1 MKKMNNKNPRT
12 IRIFDTT
19 LRDGE
24 QTPGVSLTAED
35 KIEIARQLS
44 KLGVDI
50 IEAGFPSS
58 SEGEK
63 RVVKEIA
70 HAGLT
75 SKICGLSRA
84 TKADIDAAIDCD
96 LDLIHVFIPT
106 SPVQMK
112 YAVNLTPEQVLTA
125 TVDSIEY
132 VKKHGIKCEFSPMDA
147 TRSELSFLKR
157 VCKAAQDAG
166 MDSLNVPDTVGIMI
180 PKTTSKL
187 IEEIKK
193 VVTVPISIHC
203 HDDFGLA
210 VANSLAAVEAGASQ
224 VHVAVN
230 GLGERAGNASLEEVV
245 MALHVIYK
253 YKTGVNTRLL
263 YSTSRMVASLTG
275 IPVQANKAIVGENAF
290 AHESGIHTRGVTEKP
305 LTFEPIKPEL
315 VGRTRKLVAGKL
327 AGTRGIK
334 AELEEIGIHP
344 NETQLKEIV
353 QRVKDLGDKGK
364 MVTDADLL
372 ALTSAVM
379 GEVIGEEKIVDL
391 CDLAVV
397 TGIKV
402 IPTASVRLVLDG
414 KEYIAAETGV
424 GPVDAV
430 LKAIQKLTNNL
441 EKIRLSEYRLE
452 AITGGSNAVAEVVI
466 KVEDERGNVVSAR
479 AARED
484 IVMASVEA
492 MINGINK
499 CLLKNRKQ
507 GNKK

>member
-1 MKKMNNKNPRT
+1 MVSNSGQ

-24 QTPGVSLTAED
+24 QSPGVSLTLDD
-35 KIEIARQLS
+35 KIEIAKQLS
-44 KLGVDI
+44 LLGVDS
-50 IEAGFPSS
+50 IEAGFAASS
-58 SEGEK
+58 DGEK
-63 RVVKEIA
+63 KVIKEIVN
-70 HAGLT
+70 LKLR
-75 SKICGLSRA
+75 SEICSLARA
-84 TKADIDAAIDCD
+84 NRKDIDAAIECD
-96 LDLIHVFIPT
+96 VPAVHVFIPT

-112 YAVNLTPEQVLTA
+112 YAVNMTPEQVLSA
-125 TVDSIEY
+125 AVDSIEY
-132 VKKHGIKCEFSPMDA
+132 VKKHGLVCEFSPMDA
-147 TRSELSFLKR
+147 TRTKPAFLKQI
-157 VCKAAQDAG
+157 CQAAEQAG
-166 MDSLNVPDTVGIMI
+166 MDRLNIPDTVGIMI
-180 PKTTSKL
+180 PRTMQKL
-187 IEEIKK
+187 IEDMGKAVK
-193 VVTVPISIHC
+193 TPISVHC
-203 HDDFGLA
+203 HDDFGMA
-210 VANSLAAVEAGASQ
+210 VANSLAAVEAGATQ
-224 VHVAVN
+224 VHVTIN

-245 MALHVIYK
+245 AALHMLYK
-253 YKTGVNTRLL
+253 FKTNVNTRLL
-263 YSTSRMVASLTG
+263 YSTSRMVATLTG
-275 IPVQANKAIVGENAF
+275 LQVQANKAIVGENAF
-290 AHESGIHTRGVTEKP
+290 AHESGIHTRGVTVKP
-305 LTFEPIKPEL
+305 LTFEPIKPEV

-334 AELEEIGIHP
+334 AELEETGIHP
-344 NETQLKEIV
+344 TEEQLKEIV

-364 MVTDADLL
+364 MVTDADLF

-430 LKAIQKLTNNL
+430 LKAITKLTHNL
-441 EKIRLSEYRLE
+441 EKISLKEYRLE

-466 KVEDERGNVVSAR
+466 KVEDEKGNIVSAR

-499 CLLKNRKQ
+499 CLIKSRKM
-507 GNKK
+507 GNKR

>member
-1 MKKMNNKNPRT
+1 MRTKNANY
-12 IRIFDTT
+12 IRVFDTT

-24 QTPGVSLTAED
+24 QTPGVSLTPED
-35 KIEIARQLS
+35 KLEIARQLS
-44 KLGVDI
+44 ILGVDT
-50 IEAGFPSS
+50 IEAGSPMS

-63 RVVKEIA
+63 KVVKEIA
-70 HAGLT
+70 HAGLET
-75 SKICGLSRA
+75 EICALART
-84 TKADIDAAIDCD
+84 TKCDLDAAIECD
-96 LDLIHVFIPT
+96 VDLIHTFIPT

-112 YAVNLTPEQVLTA
+112 YAVGLTPEQVLSA
-125 TVDSIEY
+125 TVESIEY
-132 VKKHGIKCEFSPMDA
+132 IKKHGLKSEFSPMDA
-147 TRSELSFLKR
+147 TRSDLAFLKQ
-157 VCKAAQDAG
+157 VCRAAEKAGAG
-166 MDSLNVPDTVGIMI
+166 MINIPDTVGIMI
-180 PKTTSKL
+180 PRTTSKL
-187 IEEIKK
+187 IEELKSAVK
-193 VVTVPISIHC
+193 VPLSIHC
-203 HDDFGLA
+203 HDDFGMA

-224 VHVAVN
+224 VHATIN

-245 MALHVIYK
+245 MALHMIYK
-253 YKTGVNTRLL
+253 LKTGVNSRLL
-263 YSTSRMVASLTG
+263 YSTSRMVSTLTG
-275 IPVQANKAIVGENAF
+275 ISVQANKAIVGENAF
-290 AHESGIHTRGVTEKP
+290 AHESGIHTRGVTVKP

-344 NETQLKEIV
+344 TEDQLKEIV

-364 MVTDADLL
+364 MVTDADLI

-379 GEVIGEEKIVDL
+379 GEVLGEQKIVDL

-397 TGIKV
+397 TGIHV
-402 IPTASVRLVLDG
+402 IPTASVKLVLDG
-414 KEYIAAETGV
+414 KEYTAAETGV

-430 LKAIQKLTNNL
+430 LKAIQKLTHNL
-441 EKIRLSEYRLE
+441 ANIRLKEYRLE

-466 KVEDERGNVVSAR
+466 KVEDQKGNIISAR

-499 CLLKNRKQ
+499 CLIKNRNL

>member
-1 MKKMNNKNPRT
+1 MTNKTSKR

-24 QTPGVSLTAED
+24 QTPGVSLTADD

-44 KLGVDI
+44 KLGVDV

-63 RVVKEIA
+63 KVVKEIA
-70 HAGLT
+70 KAGLEPE
-75 SKICGLSRA
+75 ICALSRA
-84 TKADIDAAIDCD
+84 TKGDIDAAIDCD
-96 LDLIHVFIPT
+96 VDLIHVFIPT

-112 YAVNLTPEQVLTA
+112 YAVNLTPEQVLSS
-125 TVDSIEY
+125 TVESIEY
-132 VKKHGIKCEFSPMDA
+132 VKKHGFKCEFSPMDA
-147 TRSELSFLKR
+147 TRSEMPFLKQ
-157 VCKAAQDAG
+157 VCQAAEKAG
-166 MDSLNVPDTVGIMI
+166 MDTLNVPDTVGIMI
-180 PKTTSKL
+180 PKTTIKL
-187 IEEIKK
+187 IEELKT
-193 VVTVPISIHC
+193 VVNVPISTHC

-210 VANSLAAVEAGASQ
+210 VANSLAAVEAGAAQ

-245 MALHVIYK
+245 MALHLIYK

-263 YSTSRMVASLTG
+263 YGTSRLVSSLTG
-275 IPVQANKAIVGENAF
+275 ITVQANKAIVGENAF

-305 LTFEPIKPEL
+305 LTFEPIDPEL

-344 NETQLKEIV
+344 SEEQIKEIV
-353 QRVKDLGDKGK
+353 QRVKELGDKGK
-364 MVTDADLL
+364 MVTDADLF

-441 EKIRLSEYRLE
+441 ENIRLSEYRLE

-466 KVEDERGNVVSAR
+466 KVEDEKGNIVSAR

-499 CLLKNRKQ
+499 LLLKNRKQ

>member
-1 MKKMNNKNPRT
+1 MTAKKPNY

-24 QTPGVSLTAED
+24 QTPGVSLTFED
-35 KIEIARQLS
+35 KLEIARQLS
-44 KLGVDI
+44 LLGVDS
-50 IEAGFPSS
+50 IEAGFPASS
-58 SEGEK
+58 DGEK
-63 RVVKEIA
+63 KVMKEIA
-70 HAGLT
+70 KAGLNT
-75 SKICGLSRA
+75 EICGLARA
-84 TKADIDAAIDCD
+84 NRNDIDAAIECD
-96 LDLIHVFIPT
+96 VDAVHVFIPT

-112 YAVNLTPEQVLTA
+112 YAVNLTPEQVVSA

-132 VKKHGIKCEFSPMDA
+132 VKKHGLTCEFSPMDA
-147 TRSELSFLKR
+147 TRSELPFLKQ
-157 VCKAAQDAG
+157 VCQAAEKAG
-166 MDSLNVPDTVGIMI
+166 MDRLNVPDTVGIMI
-180 PKTTSKL
+180 PRTMHKL
-187 IEEIKK
+187 IEDIKA
-193 VVTVPISIHC
+193 VVNVPISIHC
-203 HDDFGLA
+203 HDDFGMA
-210 VANSLAAVEAGASQ
+210 VANSLAAVEAGATQ
-224 VHVAVN
+224 VHATIN

-245 MALHVIYK
+245 MALHMIYK
-253 YKTGVNTRLL
+253 LKTGVNSRLL
-263 YSTSRMVASLTG
+263 YSTSRMVATLTG
-275 IPVQANKAIVGENAF
+275 ITVQANKAIVGENAF
-290 AHESGIHTRGVTEKP
+290 AHESGIHTRGVTVKP
-305 LTFEPIKPEL
+305 LTFEPIKPEV

-344 NETQLKEIV
+344 TEEQLKEIV

-379 GEVIGEEKIVDL
+379 GGVIQEEKIVDL

-430 LKAIQKLTNNL
+430 LKAIQKLTHNL
-441 EKIRLSEYRLE
+441 ANIRLKEYRLE

-466 KVEDERGNVVSAR
+466 KVEDEKGHIVSAR

-499 CLLKNRKQ
+499 CLIKNRKL

>member
-1 MKKMNNKNPRT
+1 MAAKKPKY

-24 QTPGVSLTAED
+24 QTPGVSLTFED

-44 KLGVDI
+44 KLGVDS
-50 IEAGFPSS
+50 IEAGFPASS
-58 SEGEK
+58 DGERK
-63 RVVKEIA
+63 VMKEIVK
-70 HAGLT
+70 AGLD
-75 SKICGLSRA
+75 SEICGLARA
-84 TKADIDAAIDCD
+84 NRNDIDAAIECD
-96 LDLIHVFIPT
+96 VDAVHVFIPT

-112 YAVNLTPEQVLTA
+112 YAVNLTPEQVISA
-125 TVDSIEY
+125 TVDSVEY
-132 VKKHGIKCEFSPMDA
+132 VKKHGLTCEFSPMDA
-147 TRSELSFLKR
+147 TRSELPFLKQ
-157 VCKAAQDAG
+157 VCQAAEKAG
-166 MDSLNVPDTVGIMI
+166 MDRLNVPDTVGIMI
-180 PKTTSKL
+180 PRTTSKL
-187 IEEIKK
+187 IADIKTA
-193 VVTVPISIHC
+193 VTVPISIHC
-203 HDDFGLA
+203 HDDFGMA
-210 VANSLAAVEAGASQ
+210 VANSLAAVEAGATQ
-224 VHVAVN
+224 VHCTIN

-245 MALHVIYK
+245 MALHMIYK
-253 YKTGVNTRLL
+253 LKTGVNSRLL
-263 YSTSRMVASLTG
+263 YSTSRMVATLTG
-275 IPVQANKAIVGENAF
+275 ISVQANKAIVGENAF
-290 AHESGIHTRGVTEKP
+290 AHESGIHTRGVTVKP
-305 LTFEPIKPEL
+305 LTFEPIKPEV

-334 AELEEIGIHP
+334 AELEEISIHP
-344 NETQLKEIV
+344 TEEQLKEIV

-379 GEVIGEEKIVDL
+379 GGVIQEEKIVDL
-391 CDLAVV
+391 CDMAVV

-430 LKAIQKLTNNL
+430 LKAIQKLTHNL
-441 EKIRLSEYRLE
+441 AKIRLKEYRLE

-466 KVEDERGNVVSAR
+466 KVEDETGHIISAR

-492 MINGINK
+492 MINGINN
-499 CLLKNRKQ
+499 CLIKNRKQ
-507 GNKK
+507 GNKT

>member
-1 MKKMNNKNPRT
+1 MTNKT
-12 IRIFDTT
+12 SKHIRIFDTT

-24 QTPGVSLTAED
+24 QTPGVSLTADD

-44 KLGVDI
+44 KLGVDV

-63 RVVKEIA
+63 KIVTQIA
-70 HAGLT
+70 KDKLEPE
-75 SKICGLSRA
+75 ICGLSRA
-84 TKADIDAAIDCD
+84 TKGDIDAALDCNV
-96 LDLIHVFIPT
+96 DLIHVFIPT

-112 YAVNLTPEQVLTA
+112 YAVNLTPEQVLASTIE
-125 TVDSIEY
+125 SIEY
-132 VKKHGIKCEFSPMDA
+132 VKAHGVKCEFSPMDA
-147 TRSELSFLKR
+147 TRSELPFLR
-157 VCKAAQDAG
+157 QVCQAAEKAG

-180 PKTTSKL
+180 PKTTIKL
-187 IEEIKK
+187 IEELKT
-193 VVTVPISIHC
+193 VVKVPISTHC

-210 VANSLAAVEAGASQ
+210 VANSLAAVEAGAVQ

-245 MALHVIYK
+245 MALHEIYK
-253 YKTGVNTRLL
+253 YKTNVNTRLL
-263 YSTSRMVASLTG
+263 YSTSRIVAALTG
-275 IPVQANKAIVGENAF
+275 IRVQANKAIVGENAF

-327 AGTRGIK
+327 AGTRGIC

-344 NETQLKEIV
+344 TEKQLKEIV
-353 QRVKDLGDKGK
+353 QRVKELGDKGK

-379 GEVIGEEKIVDL
+379 GEVIGEEKIVAL

-402 IPTASVRLVLDG
+402 IPTASVRLTLDG

-441 EKIRLSEYRLE
+441 ENIRLSEYRLE

-466 KVEDERGNVVSAR
+466 KVEDEKGNIVSAR

-499 CLLKNRKQ
+499 LLIKNHKQ

>member
-1 MKKMNNKNPRT
+1 MNAKKSNY

-24 QTPGVSLTAED
+24 QTPGVSLTIED

-44 KLGVDI
+44 MLGVDV
-50 IEAGFPSS
+50 IEAGSPMS

-63 RVVKEIA
+63 KAVKEIA
-70 HAGLT
+70 NAGLKT
-75 SKICGLSRA
+75 EICALART
-84 TKADIDAAIDCD
+84 TKCDIDAAIECD
-96 LDLIHVFIPT
+96 VETVHTFIPT

-112 YAVNLTPEQVLTA
+112 YAVGLNPEQVLSA

-132 VKKHGIKCEFSPMDA
+132 IKKHGLKCEFSPMDA
-147 TRSELSFLKR
+147 TRSELKFLKQ
-157 VCKAAQDAG
+157 VCQAAEKAG
-166 MDSLNVPDTVGIMI
+166 MDRLNVPDTVGIMI
-180 PKTTSKL
+180 PRTMRKL
-187 IEEIKK
+187 IEDLKT

-203 HDDFGLA
+203 HDDFGMA
-210 VANSLAAVEAGASQ
+210 VANSLAAVEAGAAQ

-245 MALHVIYK
+245 MALHMIYK
-253 YKTGVNTRLL
+253 FKTGVNTRLL
-263 YSTSRMVASLTG
+263 YSTSRMVSALTG
-275 IPVQANKAIVGENAF
+275 IAVQANKAIVGENAF
-290 AHESGIHTRGVTEKP
+290 AHESGIHTRGVTAKP

-334 AELEEIGIHP
+334 AELEDVGIHP
-344 NETQLKEIV
+344 TEEQLKEIV
-353 QRVKDLGDKGK
+353 QRIKDLGDKGK
-364 MVTDADLL
+364 MVTDADLI
-372 ALTSAVM
+372 ALTSAVI
-379 GEVIGEEKIVDL
+379 GEVIQEEKIIAL

-402 IPTASVRLVLDG
+402 IPTASVKLVLDG

-430 LKAIQKLTNNL
+430 LKAIQKLTHNL
-441 EKIRLSEYRLE
+441 AKIRLKEYRLE

-466 KVEDERGNVVSAR
+466 KVEDEKGNIVSAR

-499 CLLKNRKQ
+499 CLIKNRKL
-507 GNKK
+507 GNKKCK

>member
-1 MKKMNNKNPRT
+1 MTVKSSGY

-24 QTPGVSLTAED
+24 QTPGVSLTVED

-44 KLGVDI
+44 KLGVDV
-50 IEAGFPSS
+50 IEAGSPMS

-70 HAGLT
+70 AAGLE
-75 SKICGLSRA
+75 SEVCGLARA
-84 TKADIDAAIDCD
+84 TRSDIDAALDCD
-96 LDLIHVFIPT
+96 VDVVHVFIPT

-112 YAVNLTPEQVLTA
+112 YAVNMTPEQVLSATA
-125 TVDSIEY
+125 DHVDY
-132 VKKHGIKCEFSPMDA
+132 VKRHGLKCEFSPMDA
-147 TRSELSFLKR
+147 TRSKPSFLKQ
-157 VCKAAQDAG
+157 VCQAAEKAGAD
-166 MDSLNVPDTVGIMI
+166 MLNIPDTVGIMI
-180 PKTTSKL
+180 PQTMRKL
-187 IEEIKK
+187 IEEVRKAVK
-193 VVTVPISIHC
+193 VPISIHC
-203 HDDFGLA
+203 HDDFGMA
-210 VANSLAAVEAGASQ
+210 VANSLAAVEAGATQ
-224 VHVAVN
+224 VHATIN

-253 YKTGVNTRLL
+253 LKTGVNSRLL
-263 YSTSRMVASLTG
+263 YSTSRMVSTLTG
-275 IPVQANKAIVGENAF
+275 IFVQANKAIVGENAF
-290 AHESGIHTRGVTEKP
+290 AHESGIHTRGVTVKP
-305 LTFEPIKPEL
+305 LTFEPIKPES

-334 AELEEIGIHP
+334 AELQEIGIHP
-344 NETQLKEIV
+344 TEDQLKEIV
-353 QRVKDLGDKGK
+353 RRVKELGDKGK

-379 GEVIGEEKIVDL
+379 GEVIQEEKIVDL
-391 CDLAVV
+391 CDMAVV

-430 LKAIQKLTNNL
+430 LKAIQKLTSNL
-441 EKIRLSEYRLE
+441 AKIRLNEYRLE

-466 KVEDERGNVVSAR
+466 KVEDERGHIVSAR

-499 CLLKNRKQ
+499 CLIKNRKL
-507 GNKK
+507 GKKE

>member
-1 MKKMNNKNPRT
+1 MNAKKANY

-24 QTPGVSLTAED
+24 QTPGVSLTIED

-44 KLGVDI
+44 MLGVDV
-50 IEAGFPSS
+50 IEAGSPMS

-63 RVVKEIA
+63 KAVKEIA
-70 HAGLT
+70 NAGLKT
-75 SKICGLSRA
+75 EICALART
-84 TKADIDAAIDCD
+84 TKCDIDAAIECD
-96 LDLIHVFIPT
+96 VGTVHTFIPT

-112 YAVNLTPEQVLTA
+112 YAVGLNPEQVLSA

-132 VKKHGIKCEFSPMDA
+132 IKKHGLKCEFSPMDA
-147 TRSELSFLKR
+147 TRSELKFLKQ
-157 VCKAAQDAG
+157 VCQAAEKAG
-166 MDSLNVPDTVGIMI
+166 MDRLNVPDTVGIMI
-180 PKTTSKL
+180 PRTMRKL
-187 IEEIKK
+187 IEDLKT

-203 HDDFGLA
+203 HDDFGMA
-210 VANSLAAVEAGASQ
+210 VANSLAAVEAGAAQ

-245 MALHVIYK
+245 MALHMIYK
-253 YKTGVNTRLL
+253 FKTGVNTRLL
-263 YSTSRMVASLTG
+263 YSTSRMVSALTG
-275 IPVQANKAIVGENAF
+275 IAVQANKAIVGENAF
-290 AHESGIHTRGVTEKP
+290 AHESGIHTRGVTAKP

-327 AGTRGIK
+327 AGTRGVK
-334 AELEEIGIHP
+334 AELEDVGIHP
-344 NETQLKEIV
+344 TEEQLKEIV
-353 QRVKDLGDKGK
+353 QRIKDLGDKGK
-364 MVTDADLL
+364 MVTDADLI
-372 ALTSAVM
+372 ALTSAVI
-379 GEVIGEEKIVDL
+379 GEVIQEEKIIAL

-402 IPTASVRLVLDG
+402 IPTASVKLVLDG

-430 LKAIQKLTNNL
+430 LKAIQKLTHNL
-441 EKIRLSEYRLE
+441 AKIKLKEYRLE

-466 KVEDERGNVVSAR
+466 KVEDEKGNIVSAR

-499 CLLKNRKQ
+499 CLIKNRKL
-507 GNKK
+507 GNKKCK

>member
-1 MKKMNNKNPRT
+1 MTNKNQKT

-24 QTPGVSLTAED
+24 QTPGVSLTADD

-44 KLGVDI
+44 KLGVDT

-63 RVVKEIA
+63 KVVRDIA
-70 HAGLT
+70 KAGLT
-75 SKICGLSRA
+75 SEICALSRA
-84 TKADIDAAIDCD
+84 TKGDIDAALDCD
-96 LDLIHVFIPT
+96 VDLIHVFIPT
-106 SPVQMK
+106 SPIQMK
-112 YAVNLTPEQVLTA
+112 YAVNLKEEQVLA
-125 TVDSIEY
+125 STVDSVEY
-132 VKKHGIKCEFSPMDA
+132 VKKHGVKCEFSPMDA
-147 TRSELSFLKR
+147 TRSEMHFLKQ

-180 PKTTSKL
+180 PKTTAKL
-187 IEEIKK
+187 IEELKTIVK
-193 VVTVPISIHC
+193 VPISTHC

-210 VANSLAAVEAGASQ
+210 VANSLAAVEAGAEQ

-245 MALHVIYK
+245 MALHMIYK
-253 YKTGVNTRLL
+253 YKTGINTRLL
-263 YSTSRMVASLTG
+263 YTTSRLVTSLTG
-275 IPVQANKAIVGENAF
+275 ISVQANKAIVGENAF

-305 LTFEPIKPEL
+305 LTFEPINPEI

-344 NETQLKEIV
+344 TEDQLKEIV

-364 MVTDADLL
+364 MVTDADLI

-379 GEVIGEEKIVDL
+379 GEVIGEERIIDL
-391 CDLAVV
+391 CDMAVV

-414 KEYIAAETGV
+414 KEYVAAETGV

-430 LKAIQKLTNNL
+430 LKAIQKLTSNL

-452 AITGGSNAVAEVVI
+452 AITGGSNAVAEVII
-466 KVEDERGNVVSAR
+466 KVEDEKGNIVSAR

-499 CLLKNRKQ
+499 CLIKNRKQ

>member
-1 MKKMNNKNPRT
+1 MIDKTSKR

-24 QTPGVSLTAED
+24 QTPGVSLTADD
-35 KIEIARQLS
+35 KMEIARQLS
-44 KLGVDI
+44 KLGVDT

-63 RVVKEIA
+63 KVVKDIA
-70 HAGLT
+70 KAGLT
-75 SKICGLSRA
+75 SEICALSRA
-84 TKADIDAAIDCD
+84 TKGDIDAAIDCEVD
-96 LDLIHVFIPT
+96 LVHVFIPT

-125 TVDSIEY
+125 TVQSIEH
-132 VKKHGIKCEFSPMDA
+132 VKKHGLKCEFSPMDA
-147 TRSELSFLKR
+147 TRSEMSFLKQ
-157 VCKAAQDAG
+157 VCQAAEKAG
-166 MDSLNVPDTVGIMI
+166 MDTLNVPDTVGIMI
-180 PKTTSKL
+180 PKTTIQL
-187 IEEIKK
+187 IEELKT
-193 VVTVPISIHC
+193 VVKVPISTHC

-245 MALHVIYK
+245 MALHLIYK

-263 YSTSRMVASLTG
+263 YSTSRLVASLTG
-275 IPVQANKAIVGENAF
+275 INVQANKAIVGENAF

-327 AGTRGIK
+327 AGTSGVK
-334 AELEEIGIHP
+334 AELEEIDIHP
-344 NETQLKEIV
+344 TETQLREIV
-353 QRVKDLGDKGK
+353 QRVKELGDKGK

-379 GEVIGEEKIVDL
+379 GQVIGEEKIVDL
-391 CDLAVV
+391 SDLAVI

-402 IPTASVRLVLDG
+402 IPTASVRLTLDG

-441 EKIRLSEYRLE
+441 ENIRLSEYRLE
-452 AITGGSNAVAEVVI
+452 AITGGSNAVAEVII
-466 KVEDERGNVVSAR
+466 KVADEKGNIVSAR

-499 CLLKNRKQ
+499 LLIKNRKQ

>member
-1 MKKMNNKNPRT
+1 MPAKTPRT

-24 QTPGVSLTAED
+24 QSPGVSLTLED

-44 KLGVDI
+44 LLGVDE

-58 SEGEK
+58 SDGEK
-63 RVVKEIA
+63 KVIKEIKK
-70 HAGLT
+70 AGLT
-75 SKICGLSRA
+75 SAICGLSRA
-84 TKADIDAAIDCD
+84 NRKDIDAALECD
-96 LDLIHVFIPT
+96 VDTVHVFIPT

-112 YAVNLTPEQVLTA
+112 YAVNMTPEQVLTA
-125 TVDSIEY
+125 AVDSIEY
-132 VKKHGIKCEFSPMDA
+132 VKKHGVTCEFSPMDA
-147 TRSELSFLKR
+147 TRSELPFLRK

-166 MDSLNVPDTVGIMI
+166 MDRLNVPDTVGIMI
-180 PKTTSKL
+180 PKTMSKL
-187 IEEIKK
+187 IEDIKT
-193 VVTVPISIHC
+193 VVSVPISIHC
-203 HDDFGLA
+203 HDDFGMA
-210 VANSLAAVEAGASQ
+210 VANSLAAVEAGAAQ
-224 VHVAVN
+224 VHCTIN

-245 MALHVIYK
+245 MALHMLYK
-253 YKTGVNTRLL
+253 YKTGVNTKLL
-263 YSTSRMVASLTG
+263 YGTSRMVATLTG
-275 IPVQANKAIVGENAF
+275 LSVQANKAIVGENAF

-305 LTFEPIKPEL
+305 ITFEPIKPEL

-344 NETQLKEIV
+344 TEEQLKDIV

-364 MVTDADLL
+364 MVTDADLI

-379 GEVIGEEKIVDL
+379 GEVIKEEKIVEL
-391 CDLAVV
+391 CDLAVM
-397 TGIKV
+397 TGVKV

-414 KEYIAAETGV
+414 KEYVAAETGV

-430 LKAIQKLTNNL
+430 LKAITKLTNSL
-441 EKIRLSEYRLE
+441 ESIRLNEYRLE

-466 KVEDERGNVVSAR
+466 KVEDDRGNIVSAR

-499 CLLKNRKQ
+499 CLIKNRKQ

>member
-1 MKKMNNKNPRT
+1 MNNKNTRR
-12 IRIFDTT
+12 IRVFDTT

-24 QTPGVSLTAED
+24 QTPGVSLTADD
-35 KIEIARQLS
+35 KMEIARQLS
-44 KLGVDI
+44 QLGVDI

-58 SEGEK
+58 SDGERK
-63 RVVKEIA
+63 VVRDIA
-70 HAGLT
+70 KAGLT
-75 SKICGLSRA
+75 SEVCALSRA
-84 TKADIDAAIDCD
+84 TKGDLDAAIDCGVS
-96 LDLIHVFIPT
+96 LVHVFIPT

-112 YAVNLTPEQVLTA
+112 YAVNLTPEQVLSSA
-125 TVDSIEY
+125 VESIRY
-132 VKKHGIKCEFSPMDA
+132 VKQHGLKCEFSPMDA
-147 TRSELSFLKR
+147 TRSDLPFLKQ
-157 VCKAAQDAG
+157 VCRAAQDAG

-180 PKTTSKL
+180 PKTTIKL
-187 IEEIKK
+187 IEELKT
-193 VVTVPISIHC
+193 VVSVPISIHC
-203 HDDFGLA
+203 HDDFGMA

-245 MALHVIYK
+245 MALHEIYK
-253 YKTGVNTRLL
+253 YKTGVNARLI
-263 YSTSRMVASLTG
+263 YSTSRMVAALTG
-275 IPVQANKAIVGENAF
+275 IAVQANKAIVGENAF
-290 AHESGIHTRGVTEKP
+290 AHESGIHTRGITEKP

-344 NETQLKEIV
+344 TEEQLKEIV

-391 CDLAVV
+391 CDLAVI
-397 TGIKV
+397 TGLKV

-414 KEYIAAETGV
+414 KEYVAAETGV

-430 LKAIQKLTNNL
+430 LKAIQKLTSNL

-466 KVEDERGNVVSAR
+466 KVEDEKGNIVSAR

>member
-1 MKKMNNKNPRT
+1 MSQKR

-24 QTPGVSLTAED
+24 QTPGVSLTADD

-44 KLGVDI
+44 QLGVDA

-63 RVVKEIA
+63 RIVKEIA
-70 HAGLT
+70 NLGLK
-75 SKICGLSRA
+75 SEVCALSRC
-84 TKADIDAAIDCD
+84 TRKDIDAALACGV
-96 LDLIHVFIPT
+96 DLIHVFIPT
-106 SPVQMK
+106 SPVQMQH
-112 YAVNLTPEQVLTA
+112 AVNMTPQQVLEA
-125 TVDSIEY
+125 AVDSVKY
-132 VKKHGIKCEFSPMDA
+132 VKSHGVKCEFSPMDA
-147 TRSELSFLKR
+147 TRSELPFLKQ

-180 PKTTSKL
+180 PKTTAKL
-187 IEEIKK
+187 IEDIKT
-193 VVTVPISIHC
+193 VVNVPISIHC
-203 HDDFGLA
+203 HDDLGLA

-245 MALHVIYK
+245 TTLHVVYK
-253 YKTGVNTRLL
+253 YKTNVNTRLL
-263 YSTSRMVASLTG
+263 YTTSRMVSSLTG
-275 IPVQANKAIVGENAF
+275 IAVQVNKAIVGENAF

-305 LTFEPIKPEL
+305 LTFEPISPEL

-327 AGTRGIK
+327 AGTRGIQ

-344 NETQLKEIV
+344 NEAQLAEIV

-364 MVTDADLL
+364 LVTDADLI

-391 CDLAVV
+391 CDMAVV

-402 IPTASVRLVLDG
+402 IPTASVRLTLDG
-414 KEYIAAETGV
+414 KEYVAAETGV

-430 LKAIQKLTNNL
+430 LKAIQKLTSNL

-466 KVEDERGNVVSAR
+466 KVEDEKGNIVSAR

>member
-1 MKKMNNKNPRT
+1 MKKMNKKNSKR

-35 KIEIARQLS
+35 KIDIANQLS
-44 KLGVDI
+44 KLGVDV

-63 RVVKEIA
+63 KVVKEIA
-70 HAGLT
+70 EAGLEPE
-75 SKICGLSRA
+75 ICALSRA
-84 TKADIDAAIDCD
+84 TRGDIDAAIDCD
-96 LDLIHVFIPT
+96 VDLVHVFIPT
-106 SPVQMK
+106 SSVQMK
-112 YAVNLTPEQVLTA
+112 HAVNLTQEQVISSTI
-125 TVDSIEY
+125 DSIEY
-132 VKKHGIKCEFSPMDA
+132 VKKHGFRCEFSPMDA
-147 TRSELSFLKR
+147 TRSEIAFLKR
-157 VCKAAQDAG
+157 VCQAAEKAG

-180 PKTTSKL
+180 PRTTIKL
-187 IEEIKK
+187 IEELKT
-193 VVTVPISIHC
+193 VVNVPISIHC
-203 HDDFGLA
+203 HDDFGMA

-245 MALHVIYK
+245 MALHSIYK

-275 IPVQANKAIVGENAF
+275 IAVQANKAIVGENAF

-305 LTFEPIKPEL
+305 LTFEPISPEL

-334 AELEEIGIHP
+334 AELEEVGIHP
-344 NETQLKEIV
+344 SEEQLKEIV

-402 IPTASVRLVLDG
+402 IPTASVRLSLDG

-466 KVEDERGNVVSAR
+466 KVEDEKGNIVSAR

-507 GNKK
+507 GIKK

>member
-1 MKKMNNKNPRT
+1 MTTQTRT
-12 IRIFDTT
+12 IRILDTT

-24 QTPGVSLTAED
+24 QTPGVSLTTDD
-35 KIEIARQLS
+35 KIEIAQQLS
-44 KLGVDI
+44 KLGVDT

-63 RVVKEIA
+63 RVVKDIA
-70 HAGLT
+70 KLGLT
-75 SKICGLSRA
+75 SEICALSRA
-84 TKADIDAAIDCD
+84 KRSDIDAALDCD
-96 LDLIHVFIPT
+96 VDLIHVFIPT

-112 YAVNLTPEQVLTA
+112 YAVNLAPEQVLA
-125 TVDSIEY
+125 SAVDSIEY
-132 VKKHGIKCEFSPMDA
+132 VKKHGVKCEFSPMDA
-147 TRSELSFLKR
+147 TRSELPFLKQI
-157 VCKAAQDAG
+157 CSAAQDAG

-180 PKTTSKL
+180 PKTTAQL
-187 IEEIKK
+187 ITDLKT
-193 VVTVPISIHC
+193 VVSVPISIHC

-224 VHVAVN
+224 VHTAVN
-230 GLGERAGNASLEEVV
+230 GLGERAGNAALEEVV
-245 MALHVIYK
+245 TTLHVVYK
-253 YKTGVNTRLL
+253 YKTNVNTHLL

-275 IPVQANKAIVGENAF
+275 VPVQVNKAIVGENAF
-290 AHESGIHTRGVTEKP
+290 AHESGIHTRGVTEQP
-305 LTFEPIKPEL
+305 LTFEPISPEL

-327 AGTRGIK
+327 AGTRGIQ
-334 AELEEIGIHP
+334 AELNEIGIHP
-344 NETQLKEIV
+344 NEEQLAEIV
-353 QRVKDLGDKGK
+353 KRVKDLGDKGK
-364 MVTDADLL
+364 MVTDADLI

-379 GEVIGEEKIVDL
+379 GEVIGEQKIVDL
-391 CDLAVV
+391 CDMAVV

-402 IPTASVRLVLDG
+402 IPTASVRLTLDG
-414 KEYIAAETGV
+414 KEYVAAETGV

-430 LKAIQKLTNNL
+430 LKAIQKLTSNL

-466 KVEDERGNVVSAR
+466 KVEDEKGNIVSAR

-499 CLLKNRKQ
+499 CLLKNRNGKQ
-507 GNKK
+507 GTKP

>member
-1 MKKMNNKNPRT
+1 MTSKY
-12 IRIFDTT
+12 IRILDTT

-24 QTPGVSLTAED
+24 QTPGVSLTPED
-35 KIEIARQLS
+35 KIDIAKQLS
-44 KLGVDI
+44 KLGVDV

-63 RVVKEIA
+63 KIVKEIA
-70 HAGLT
+70 KLGLE
-75 SKICGLSRA
+75 SQICALSRA
-84 TKADIDAAIDCD
+84 TRGDIEAALDCD
-96 LDLIHVFIPT
+96 VDLIHVFIPT

-112 YAVNLTPEQVLTA
+112 YAVNLTPEQVLGSA
-125 TVDSIEY
+125 VESIEY
-132 VKKHGIKCEFSPMDA
+132 VKAHGVKCEFSPMDA
-147 TRSELSFLKR
+147 TRSEMPFLKQ
-157 VCKAAQDAG
+157 VCQAAEKAG
-166 MDSLNVPDTVGIMI
+166 MDSLNLPDTVGIMI
-180 PKTTSKL
+180 PKSTFKFV
-187 IEEIKK
+187 EEIKS
-193 VVTVPISIHC
+193 VVKTPISIHC
-203 HDDFGLA
+203 HNDFGLA
-210 VANSLAAVEAGASQ
+210 VANSLAAVEAGAEQ

-245 MALHVIYK
+245 MALQVLYK
-253 YKTGVNTRLL
+253 YKTGVNSRLI
-263 YSTSRMVASLTG
+263 YSTSRMVATLTG
-275 IPVQANKAIVGENAF
+275 IAVQANKALVGENAF

-305 LTFEPIKPEL
+305 LTFEPIDPAL

-334 AELEEIGIHP
+334 VELEDAGIHP
-344 NETQLKEIV
+344 SEEQLKEIV
-353 QRVKDLGDKGK
+353 QRVKALGDKGK

-391 CDLAVV
+391 SDMAVV

-402 IPTASVRLVLDG
+402 IPTASVRLTLDG
-414 KEYIAAETGV
+414 KEYVAAETGV

-430 LKAIQKLTNNL
+430 LKAIQKLISNQ
-441 EKIRLSEYRLE
+441 EKIRLREYRLE
-452 AITGGSNAVAEVVI
+452 AITGGSNAVAEVII
-466 KVEDERGNVVSAR
+466 KVEDETGNIVSAR

-499 CLLKNRKQ
+499 LLVKSRKA
-507 GNKK
+507 GNKS

>member
-1 MKKMNNKNPRT
+1 MGVKANH

-24 QTPGVSLTAED
+24 QSPGVSLTFDD
-35 KIEIARQLS
+35 KVEIARQLS
-44 KLGVDI
+44 LLGVDS
-50 IEAGFPSS
+50 IEAGFPASS
-58 SEGEK
+58 DGEK
-63 RVVKEIA
+63 KVVKEIVNQK
-70 HAGLT
+70 LNT
-75 SKICGLSRA
+75 EICALSRCN
-84 TKADIDAAIDCD
+84 KGDIDAAIETGVPA
-96 LDLIHVFIPT
+96 IHVFIPT

-112 YAVNLTPEQVLTA
+112 YAVNLTPEQVLA
-125 TVDSIEY
+125 NAVESIEY
-132 VKKHGIKCEFSPMDA
+132 VKKHGLICEFSPMDA
-147 TRSELSFLKR
+147 TRTQPAFLKQI
-157 VCKAAQDAG
+157 CKAAEKAG
-166 MDSLNVPDTVGIMI
+166 MDRLNVPDTVGIMI
-180 PKTTSKL
+180 PRTMHKL
-187 IEEIKK
+187 IEDLKK
-193 VVTVPISIHC
+193 TVKTPISVHC
-203 HDDFGLA
+203 HDDFGMA
-210 VANSLAAVEAGASQ
+210 VANSLAAVEAGAAQ
-224 VHVAVN
+224 IHATIN

-245 MALHVIYK
+245 MALHMIYK
-253 YKTGVNTRLL
+253 MKTGVNTRLL
-263 YSTSRMVASLTG
+263 YSTSRMVAALTG
-275 IPVQANKAIVGENAF
+275 LQVQANKAIVGENAF
-290 AHESGIHTRGVTEKP
+290 AHESGIHTRGVTVKP

-344 NETQLKEIV
+344 TEAQLKEIV

-364 MVTDADLL
+364 MVTDADLF

-379 GEVIGEEKIVDL
+379 GEIVGEEKIVDL

-414 KEYIAAETGV
+414 KEYVAAETGV

-430 LKAIQKLTNNL
+430 LKAIQKLTHNL
-441 EKIRLSEYRLE
+441 EKIRLKEYRLE

-466 KVEDERGNVVSAR
+466 KVEDEKGNIVSAR

-499 CLLKNRKQ
+499 CLLKTRKL
-507 GNKK
+507 GSKR

>member
-1 MKKMNNKNPRT
+1 MNDKNCRR

-24 QTPGVSLTAED
+24 QTPGVTLTADD
-35 KIEIARQLS
+35 KIEIANQLS
-44 KLGVDI
+44 KLGVDV

-63 RVVKEIA
+63 KVVREIA
-70 HAGLT
+70 KAGLEPD
-75 SKICGLSRA
+75 ICALTRA
-84 TKADIDAAIDCD
+84 TKGDIDAAIDCD
-96 LDLIHVFIPT
+96 VDLIHVFIPT

-112 YAVNLTPEQVLTA
+112 YAVNLTPEQVLSSTIES
-125 TVDSIEY
+125 VEY
-132 VKKHGIKCEFSPMDA
+132 VKKHGFKCEFSPMDA
-147 TRSELSFLKR
+147 TRSEMVFLKQ
-157 VCKAAQDAG
+157 VCQAAEKAG

-180 PKTTSKL
+180 PKTTMKL
-187 IEEIKK
+187 IEELKT
-193 VVTVPISIHC
+193 VVNVPISTHC

-210 VANSLAAVEAGASQ
+210 VANSLAAIEAGAEQ

-245 MALHVIYK
+245 MALHMIYK

-263 YSTSRMVASLTG
+263 YGTSRLVSSLTG
-275 IPVQANKAIVGENAF
+275 INVQANKAIVGENAF

-305 LTFEPIKPEL
+305 LTFEPINPEL

-327 AGTRGIK
+327 AGTRGVK
-334 AELEEIGIHP
+334 AELEEIGICP
-344 NETQLKEIV
+344 TQQQLQEIV
-353 QRVKDLGDKGK
+353 QRVKELGDKGK
-364 MVTDADLL
+364 MVTDADLF

-391 CDLAVV
+391 SDLAVI

-430 LKAIQKLTNNL
+430 LKAIQKITNNL
-441 EKIRLSEYRLE
+441 ENIRLREYRLE

-466 KVEDERGNVVSAR
+466 KVEDEEGNIVSAR

-499 CLLKNRKQ
+499 LLLKSRKQ

>member
-1 MKKMNNKNPRT
+1 MKMNR

-24 QTPGVSLTAED
+24 QSPGVSLTFDD
-35 KIEIARQLS
+35 KVEIAKKLS
-44 KLGVDI
+44 LLGVDS
-50 IEAGFPSS
+50 IEAGFPASS
-58 SEGEK
+58 DGEK
-63 RVVKEIA
+63 KVVKEIV
-70 HAGLT
+70 HQKLDT
-75 SKICGLSRA
+75 EICALSRCNRN
-84 TKADIDAAIDCD
+84 DIDAAIETGVQAV
-96 LDLIHVFIPT
+96 HVFIPT

-112 YAVNLTPEQVLTA
+112 YAVNMTPEQVVSA
-125 TVDSIEY
+125 AVDSIEY
-132 VKKHGIKCEFSPMDA
+132 VKKHGLICEFSPMDA
-147 TRSELSFLKR
+147 TRTQPAFLKKI
-157 VCKAAQDAG
+157 CQAAEKTG
-166 MDSLNVPDTVGIMI
+166 MDRLNVPDTVGIMI
-180 PKTTSKL
+180 PRTMNKL
-187 IEEIKK
+187 IEDLRK
-193 VVTVPISIHC
+193 VVNVTISVHC
-203 HDDFGLA
+203 HDDFGMA
-210 VANSLAAVEAGASQ
+210 VANSLAAVEAGATQ
-224 VHVAVN
+224 VHATIN

-245 MALHVIYK
+245 MALHMIYK
-253 YKTGVNTRLL
+253 LKTRVNTRLL
-263 YSTSRMVASLTG
+263 YSTSRMVATLTG
-275 IPVQANKAIVGENAF
+275 LQVQANKAIVGENAF
-290 AHESGIHTRGVTEKP
+290 AHESGIHTRGVTVKP

-344 NETQLKEIV
+344 TEEQLKEIV

-379 GEVIGEEKIVDL
+379 GEVLGEEKIVDL
-391 CDLAVV
+391 CDLAVM

-414 KEYIAAETGV
+414 TEYSAAETGV

-441 EKIRLSEYRLE
+441 EKIRLKEYRLE

-466 KVEDERGNVVSAR
+466 KVEDEKGNIVSAR

-499 CLLKNRKQ
+499 CLIKTRKL
-507 GNKK
+507 GNKR

>member
-1 MKKMNNKNPRT
+1 MSNGKNQTR

-44 KLGVDI
+44 KLGVDT

-58 SEGEK
+58 SEGERK
-63 RVVKEIA
+63 VVKEIA

-75 SKICGLSRA
+75 SEICALSRC
-84 TKADIDAAIDCD
+84 TKGDIDAALDCD
-96 LDLIHVFIPT
+96 VGLVHVFIPT
-106 SPVQMK
+106 SPIQMK
-112 YAVNLTPEQVLTA
+112 YAVSLTPEQVLA
-125 TVDSIEY
+125 SAIESIEY
-132 VKKHGIKCEFSPMDA
+132 VKKHGVKCEFSPMDA
-147 TRSELSFLKR
+147 TRSELPFLKK
-157 VCKAAQDAG
+157 VCKAAQEAG
-166 MDSLNVPDTVGIMI
+166 MDRLNVPDTVGIMI
-180 PKTTSKL
+180 PKSTARL
-187 IEEIKK
+187 IEELKT
-193 VVTVPISIHC
+193 VVSVPISIHC
-203 HDDFGLA
+203 HDDFGMA
-210 VANSLAAVEAGASQ
+210 TANSLAAVEAGAVQ

-245 MALHVIYK
+245 MALHEIYK
-253 YKTGVNTRLL
+253 YKTGVNTRLI
-263 YSTSRMVASLTG
+263 YSTSRMVAALTG
-275 IPVQANKAIVGENAF
+275 ITVQANKAIVGENAF
-290 AHESGIHTRGVTEKP
+290 SHESGIHTRGITEKP

-344 NETQLKEIV
+344 SDEQLKEIV

-364 MVTDADLL
+364 MVTDADLI

-379 GEVIGEEKIVDL
+379 GEVLGEEKIVDL
-391 CDLAVV
+391 CDMAVV

-402 IPTASVRLVLDG
+402 IPTASVRLMLDG
-414 KEYIAAETGV
+414 KEYVAAETGV
-424 GPVDAV
+424 GPVDAA
-430 LKAIQKLTNNL
+430 LKAIQKLTSNL

-466 KVEDERGNVVSAR
+466 KVEDERGNIVSAR

>member
-1 MKKMNNKNPRT
+1 MTNKTSRT

-24 QTPGVSLTAED
+24 QTPGVSLTADD
-35 KIEIARQLS
+35 KMEIALQLS
-44 KLGVDI
+44 KLGVDT

-63 RVVKEIA
+63 RIVRDIA
-70 HAGLT
+70 KAGLT
-75 SKICGLSRA
+75 SEICALSRA
-84 TKADIDAAIDCD
+84 TRGDIDAALACD
-96 LDLIHVFIPT
+96 VGLIHIFIPT

-112 YAVNLTPEQVLTA
+112 YAVNLTPEQVLA
-125 TVDSIEY
+125 STVDSIEY
-132 VKKHGIKCEFSPMDA
+132 VKKHGVKCEFSPMDA
-147 TRSELSFLKR
+147 TRSEMPFLKK

-180 PKTTSKL
+180 PKTTFKL
-187 IEEIKK
+187 IEDLKT
-193 VVTVPISIHC
+193 VVSVPISTHC

-210 VANSLAAVEAGASQ
+210 VANSLAAVEAGAAQ

-245 MALHVIYK
+245 MALHMIYK

-263 YSTSRMVASLTG
+263 YSTSRLVSSLTG
-275 IPVQANKAIVGENAF
+275 INVQANKAIVGENAF

-305 LTFEPIKPEL
+305 LTFEPINPEL

-334 AELEEIGIHP
+334 AELDDIGIHP
-344 NETQLKEIV
+344 TEEQLKEIV
-353 QRVKDLGDKGK
+353 GRVKDLGDKGK
-364 MVTDADLL
+364 MVTDADLI

-379 GEVIGEEKIVDL
+379 GEVFGEEKIIDL
-391 CDLAVV
+391 CDMAVV

-402 IPTASVRLVLDG
+402 IPTASVRLMLDG
-414 KEYIAAETGV
+414 KEYVAAETGV

-430 LKAIQKLTNNL
+430 LKAIQKLTSNIEN
-441 EKIRLSEYRLE
+441 IRLREYRLE

-466 KVEDERGNVVSAR
+466 KVEDEKGNLVSAR

-499 CLLKNRKQ
+499 LLIKNHKQ